1 MYDLPA
7 EVLDTISLKSDADVQ
22 DGTDLENTNEAPI
35 DSRHS
40 TPGDNVVGAQ
50 ACSLCSLSFVTVQ
63 DQRGHLKSDLHHY
76 NLKQKLRGLSPVSEA
91 EFEKLIGSAFSIFTV
106 GQPQVY

>member
-7 EVLDTISLKSDADVQ
+7 EVLDTIGLKTDADVQ
-22 DGTDLENTNEAPI
+22 DGTDLEEASETPI
-35 DSRHS
+35 DSGNS
-40 TPGDNVVGAQ
+40 TSSDNVVGAQ
-50 ACSLCSLSFVTVQ
+50 ACSLCSLSFMTVQ

-76 NLKQKLRGLSPVSEA
+76 NLKQKLRGLNPVSEA

-106 GQPQVY
+106 G